1 MWRDI
6 KVRYKQTIFGALWA
20 ILQPFV
26 TMVVFSVVFGRL
38 VNVPSEGI
46 PYPIFLYSALVPW
59 VYFSGA
65 LTFAGN
71 SLVGNANLITKVYFP
86 RVAIPTSSVLGGLLD
101 FGIASLLL
109 IGMMAYYNIQPG
121 WALLL
126 WPFLVILLVLLAL
139 GVGMI
144 LASLNVKYRDIKYA
158 LPFGIQLWLFI
169 TPIIYPTS
177 VVPERFRGLMALNPL
192 TGIIEGFR
200 SAILPMR
207 PINWPL
213 LLMSVGLT
221 ILLFFLGMIYF
232 SKTERTF
239 ADVV

>member
-1 MWRDI
+1 
-6 KVRYKQTIFGALWA
+6 
-20 ILQPFV
+20 
-26 TMVVFSVVFGRL
+26 
-38 VNVPSEGI
+38 
-46 PYPIFLYSALVPW
+46 
-59 VYFSGA
+59 

-200 SAILPMR
+200 SAILPM
-207 PINWPL
+207 
-213 LLMSVGLT
+213 MSVGLT